1 MRRLRVIVLSLCG
14 VIALVIA
21 AINPL
26 MLILSV
32 TSIATLS
39 LMLRWLNV
47 LRITMTLKRF
57 IQTANQLRAKL
68 RANIRMG
75 FRDYSGI
82 AVENEES
89 NLKNSHCGYM
99 R

>member
-1 MRRLRVIVLSLCG
+1 MIVLSLCG
-14 VIALVIA
+14 VIALIIA

-26 MLILSV
+26 ILILAA
-32 TSIATLS
+32 TSIATLFVV
-39 LMLRWLNV
+39 LRQLNI

-68 RANIRMG
+68 RANMRMG

-89 NLKNSHCGYM
+89 QLKNSHGGYV

>member
-1 MRRLRVIVLSLCG
+1 MIVLSLCG
-14 VIALVIA
+14 VIAIVIA

-26 MLILSV
+26 ILILV
-32 TSIATLS
+32 ATSMATLAI
-39 LMLRWLNV
+39 MLRWLNI

-75 FRDYSGI
+75 FRDYNGI
-82 AVENEES
+82 VVENEES
-89 NLKNSHCGYM
+89 QLKNSHCGYV